1 MPSIPA
7 FGASPR
13 PTVSIHLYGA
23 IFTHEPNM
31 HTESP
36 AATGGIIQSPFARAA
51 DSADAALPPK
61 SRTAV
66 TR

>member
-13 PTVSIHLYGA
+13 PTVSIHLYGLDIYA
-23 IFTHEPNM
+23 RAEYAHRIARSN
-31 HTESP
+31 
-36 AATGGIIQSPFARAA
+36 GGIIRSPFARAA

>member
-36 AATGGIIQSPFARAA
+36 AAT
-51 DSADAALPPK
+51 AALSGALSPAQP
-61 SRTAV
+61 TAQMPHYPRKAV
-66 TR
+66 PL